1 MRVLR
6 SRRNRRIPISRLP
19 TEILV
24 MVFKHFEE
32 EKRFDGSAS
41 DNIPACLA
49 LTHVC
54 KDWRTIAFQCPA
66 LWTFIHSSS
75 PRWLGIMFERSQ
87 NLPLV
92 VTYKSPVSLQDC
104 LELVLSHLP
113 RIKVLR
119 FRSLQP
125 DCDRIIQ
132 LLSSQSAPLL
142 EIFDFRKPLAMWP
155 ETSPISNTI
164 FQGQA
169 PRLRSVELTSFDLS
183 WSAHIFS
190 GLQTLS
196 VRGTNEKSFPTLP
209 QLLSALGRM
218 PALEHLTLERLLI
231 IPEETKLLEKV
242 PLARLRTITLG
253 SSTIRTAISLFAQL
267 TFPVDAK
274 IALSLR
280 DVQGLQDISDL
291 FSAMGMHPV
300 GSGSIIRSMR
310 AIRHTRRSFCVQF
323 STSTAMN
330 PTDCWNP
337 DDDDIR
343 LSLQFMYHYNI
354 NISPDP
360 DPSIIFD
367 IRRMVTQDRI
377 QTLYL
382 SKFDFAGKD
391 FWGAGSVCLPDLEV
405 MHMKGIWVEDLIHAL
420 EITGGDIPH
429 PSLRVLELEDG
440 CFLIGYEGDPEETLR
455 DVMKMRAERGAGM
468 HTLRLVE
475 CKELP
480 ADRVQGFREV
490 IATVDWDEFVEP
502 DDDEDEVGSIDSEEV
517 RLYNEAQE
525 NRVWWFDDPDMDR
538 SEI

>member
-1 MRVLR
+1 MRVVR
-6 SRRNRRIPISRLP
+6 SRRNRRLPISRLP

-24 MVFKHFEE
+24 MIFKHFEE

-41 DNIPACLA
+41 DDVPACLP

-54 KDWRTIAFQCPA
+54 KDWRTIALQCPA
-66 LWTFIHSSS
+66 LWTSIHSSS

-92 VTYKSPVSLQDC
+92 VTYKSPVSLPDC

-119 FRSLQP
+119 FRSFQP

-132 LLSSQSAPLL
+132 LLSSQPAPLL
-142 EIFDFRKPLAMWP
+142 EIFDFSKPLEMWP
-155 ETSPISNTI
+155 ETTHMTGTI

-196 VRGTNEKSFPTLP
+196 VRGTKEISFPTLP
-209 QLLSALGRM
+209 QLLSVLGRM

-231 IPEETKLLEKV
+231 IPEGTKLLEKV
-242 PLARLRTITLG
+242 PLARLKSITLG
-253 SSTIRTAISLFAQL
+253 SPTIRTAISLFAQL
-267 TFPVDAK
+267 AFPVDAK

-291 FSAMGMHPV
+291 FSAMGMHPG
-300 GSGSIIRSMR
+300 GSSSIIRSMR
-310 AIRHTRRSFCVQF
+310 AFRHTLRSFCVQF

-330 PTDCWNP
+330 HTNCWNP

-354 NISPDP
+354 ITNP
-360 DPSIIFD
+360 DPSTIFD
-367 IRRMVTQDRI
+367 IRQMVTQDRI
-377 QTLYL
+377 QTLFL
-382 SKFDFAGKD
+382 SKFDLTGKD

-405 MHMKGIWVEDLIHAL
+405 MHMKGIWVEDLIDAL
-420 EITGGDIPH
+420 KITKGDIPY
-429 PSLRVLELEDG
+429 PSLRVLDLEDG
-440 CFLIGYEGDPEETLR
+440 CFLTGYEGEHEETLQ
-455 DVMKMRAERGAGM
+455 DVMKTRAERGVGI

-475 CKELP
+475 SRELL
-480 ADRVQGFREV
+480 ADQVQGFREV
-490 IATVDWDEFVEP
+490 VATVDWDEFVEP
-502 DDDEDEVGSIDSEEV
+502 DDDEDEAGSINSEEV
-517 RLYNEAQE
+517 RLENEARE

-538 SEI
+538 RQV